1 MVTHPDHDV
10 LLDAALVA
18 DPDVE
23 QHARSCPACRL
34 ELDELRSL
42 VATARDASVLPVAPP
57 PPQVWDA
64 IAAELDADL
73 PSRAPAVADPAPVV
87 ELRAADERPVD
98 HAAPVRGPRARRW
111 PVAAAAAVVLA
122 VGTGALGWALGSRQ
136 DGGAELASTDLLALG
151 TDAVHG
157 SARVS
162 EVGDRRV
169 LEVTTD
175 GVAQPDEGFLEV
187 WLLDETASRLVPL
200 GVLDESRGTFALPSD
215 LDLAEFP
222 VVDISDEPLDGDP
235 AHSGDSLVRG
245 TLGG

>member
-1 MVTHPDHDV
+1 MTHPDHDV
-10 LLDAALVA
+10 LLDAAVVA
-18 DPDVE
+18 DPEVE

-34 ELDELRSL
+34 ELEELRAL
-42 VATARDASVLPVAPP
+42 VATARDTSVAPVTPP

-73 PSRAPAVADPAPVV
+73 PARHPEPADPAPVV
-87 ELRAADERPVD
+87 ELRPARS
-98 HAAPVRGPRARRW
+98 RRW

-245 TLGG
+245 TLGS

>member
-18 DPDVE
+18 DPEVDD
-23 QHARSCPACRL
+23 HARSCAVCRR
-34 ELDELRSL
+34 ELDELRAL
-42 VATARDASVLPVAPP
+42 VATASDTSALPVAPP
-57 PPQVWDA
+57 PQQVWDA
-64 IAAELDADL
+64 VAAELADDVPASTFDPGPPAAVEHGPPGRRADAG
-73 PSRAPAVADPAPVV
+73 SR
-87 ELRAADERPVD
+87 
-98 HAAPVRGPRARRW
+98 RRLW
-111 PVAAAAAVVLA
+111 SVAAAAAVLLA
-122 VGTGALGWALGSRQ
+122 VGAGTLGWVVGSRQ
-136 DGGAELASTDLLALG
+136 DGGAELASTRLLALD
-151 TDAVHG
+151 TQAVHG
-157 SARVS
+157 SASVR
-162 EVGDRRV
+162 EVDGRRV

-200 GVLDESRGTFALPSD
+200 GVLDASRGSFALPAG

-222 VVDISDEPLDGDP
+222 VVDVSDEPLDGDP